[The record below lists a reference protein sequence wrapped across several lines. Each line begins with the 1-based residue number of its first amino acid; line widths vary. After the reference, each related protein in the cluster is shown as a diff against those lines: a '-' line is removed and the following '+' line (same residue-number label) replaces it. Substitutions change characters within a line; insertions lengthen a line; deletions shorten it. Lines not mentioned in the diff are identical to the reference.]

1 MTIYRN
7 IFASLAVVSV
17 AVFFTPIQAA
27 DEWVNATVK
36 RIERDQLKI
45 TLQHEEIKSLEMPP
59 MRMVFRVDSL
69 MLLDGIA
76 IGDVVKF
83 TAEQRGGNY
92 LVTNLKRAP

>member
-1 MTIYRN
+1 MTIYSK
-7 IFASLAVVSV
+7 IFARLAVVSL
-17 AVFFTPIQAA
+17 AVLSTPIQAA

-45 TLQHEEIKSLEMPP
+45 ALQHEEIKSLEMPA

-69 MLLDGIA
+69 VLLDGIA

-83 TAEQRGGNY
+83 TAVQRGGSY
-92 LVTNLKRAP
+92 LVTNIRKSP

>member
-1 MTIYRN
+1 MTIYSK
-7 IFASLAVVSV
+7 IFARLAVVSL
-17 AVFFTPIQAA
+17 AVLSTPIQAA

-45 TLQHEEIKSLEMPP
+45 TLQHEEIKSLEMPA

-69 MLLDGIA
+69 VLLDGIA

-83 TAEQRGGNY
+83 TAVQRGGSY
-92 LVTNLKRAP
+92 LVTNIRKSP

>member
-1 MTIYRN
+1 MTIYPN
-7 IFASLAVVSV
+7 IFARLAVVSL
-17 AVFFTPIQAA
+17 AVLSTPIQAA

-69 MLLDGIA
+69 MLIDGIA
-76 IGDVVKF
+76 TGDVVKF
-83 TAEQRGGNY
+83 TAVQRGGSY
-92 LVTNLKRAP
+92 LVTNIRKLP

>member
-1 MTIYRN
+1 MTIYSK
-7 IFASLAVVSV
+7 IFARLAVVSL
-17 AVFFTPIQAA
+17 AVFSTPIQAA

-45 TLQHEEIKSLEMPP
+45 TLQHEEIKSLEMPA

-69 MLLDGIA
+69 VLLDGIA

-83 TAEQRGGNY
+83 TAVQRGGSY
-92 LVTNLKRAP
+92 LVTNIRKSP